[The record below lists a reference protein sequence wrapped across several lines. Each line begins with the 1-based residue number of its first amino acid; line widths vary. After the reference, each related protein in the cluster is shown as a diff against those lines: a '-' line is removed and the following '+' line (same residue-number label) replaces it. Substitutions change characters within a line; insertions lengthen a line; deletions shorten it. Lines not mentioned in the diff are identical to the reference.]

1 MFKLKSIFLIAAVL
15 TSVVVVGSVSGVFYL
30 KYMKT
35 ENETGQQ
42 TTELTT
48 QQTETTQN
56 DVKQKQQEK
65 GKLREEIAEDNKSY
79 NEAFR
84 ALEMAGHKASP
95 SIEKE
100 VKEAFKVVIK
110 ECRRAKDLEFN
121 YTIENHLIMAK
132 RDMIVS
138 FAVALQQNE
147 YDVNVDDIE
156 VYESKSSGVV
166 QFILKTTK
174 KDAESIFWVG
184 NYMTQEHQVSIE
196 RYYGGHVGRAF
207 G

>member
-1 MFKLKSIFLIAAVL
+1 MFKLKSILLIAAVL
-15 TSVVVVGSVSGVFYL
+15 TSVIVVGSVSGVFYL

-35 ENETGQQ
+35 ENETVQQ
-42 TTELTT
+42 TTEITT
-48 QQTETTQN
+48 QQIETTQN

-65 GKLREEIAEDNKSY
+65 GKLREEITEDDKSY

-84 ALEMAGHKASP
+84 ALELGGHKAEP

-110 ECRRAKDLEFN
+110 ECKTANILEID
-121 YTIENHLIMAK
+121 YSHEKHLKMANH
-132 RDMIVS
+132 DMIMS

-156 VYESKSSGVV
+156 VYESKTSDVV
-166 QFILKTTK
+166 QFIVKSTK
-174 KDAESIFWVG
+174 KDADSIFWVG
-184 NYMTQEHQVSIE
+184 NYNTLAHQVSIE
-196 RYYGGHVGRAF
+196 RYYGGHVGKAF